1 MPKQVKKKSPAA
13 ADGRLPVD
21 ENVVDSLP
29 YGLVVVQVDHVITST
44 NAAARRFLRRA
55 RGVRRRSRLRS

>member
-29 YGLVVVQVDHVITST
+29 YGLVVVQVDHVISST
-44 NAAARRFLRRA
+44 NAAARRFLPGSEQFPA
-55 RGVRRRSRLRS
+55 G